1 MKAGVILKKFF
12 CFIFTLSFFCASYAF
27 AEKTLIPCGDVLGI
41 SIMSEG
47 LLVTDTAEL
56 INNEGK
62 KTAPAEKAGIK
73 CGDRIISADGNR
85 ISSSEQLTQ
94 YVKNRN
100 NDIILTIK
108 RNEETI
114 NTVITPVLCDTSYKL
129 GIWVKDSCAGIGTLT
144 FVDPQNNNFG
154 ALGHGI
160 SDIDTN
166 TLIVCRDGKIMSC
179 NVHSPT
185 KGKKGTPGE
194 LNGSLG
200 SEVFGDFSLN
210 TENGLFG
217 TVTNIDHFKSRIPLE
232 TASFSEIRPGHATI
246 LSDVDGTGV
255 KEYDIEIKKAAYGNL
270 NGKNI
275 EFSVTDKKLI
285 EKTGGIVCGMS
296 GSPLVQ
302 NGKLIGAVTHVFVN
316 DPTRGYGIFIENM
329 LAEAEKI
336 K

>member
-1 MKAGVILKKFF
+1 LKKIFSF
-12 CFIFTLSFFCASYAF
+12 VFTLSIFCSSYAF
-27 AEKTLIPCGDVLGI
+27 AEKTLIPCGDVVGI

-47 LLVTDTAEL
+47 LLVTDTIEL
-56 INNEGK
+56 TNNDGK
-62 KTAPAEKAGIK
+62 KITPAKKAGIK
-73 CGDRIISADGNR
+73 CGDRIISADGNP
-85 ISSSEQLTQ
+85 INSSEQLID
-94 YVKNRN
+94 YVKDRN
-100 NDIILTIK
+100 NDIVLTLK
-108 RNEETI
+108 RNAKTI
-114 NTVITPVLCDTSYKL
+114 NTVITPVLCDDSYKL

-144 FVDPQNNNFG
+144 FIDPENNNFG

-166 TLIVCRDGKIMSC
+166 TLIACRDGKIMSC
-179 NVHSPT
+179 KTNTPT

-200 SEVFGDFSLN
+200 EKTIGSFSIN
-210 TENGLFG
+210 SDCGLFG
-217 TVTNIDHFKSRIPLE
+217 SIENIDHFASRTELK
-232 TASFSEIRPGHATI
+232 TASFSEIRPGFATI

-255 KEYDIEIKKAAYGNL
+255 KEYEIEIKKTAYGNL
-270 NGKNI
+270 DGKNI
-275 EFSVTDKKLI
+275 EFSVTDKDLI

-296 GSPLVQ
+296 GSPIIQ
-302 NGKLIGAVTHVFVN
+302 NGKLVGAVTHVFVN